1 MLTLSEATRQW
12 SRALPA
18 GPRPSGRYGHSL
30 NILGSKIFI
39 FGGQVE
45 GYFMNDLCAFDL
57 NQLQV
62 ANNRWEML
70 IPNTEVAG
78 SQVPS
83 ARTNHSMVTFNDKL
97 FLWVICRQR
106 TNKRVANKG

>member
-1 MLTLSEATRQW
+1 MARTSRILPQFLFVATRHW

-45 GYFMNDLCAFDL
+45 GFFMNDLSAFDL
-57 NQLQV
+57 NQLQSPT
-62 ANNRWEML
+62 NRWEILLKAEASPKM
-70 IPNTEVAG
+70 PA
-78 SQVPS
+78 
-83 ARTNHSMVTFNDKL
+83 ARTNHSMVTFNDKMYL
-97 FLWVICRQR
+97 YV
-106 TNKRVANKG
+106 

>member
-1 MLTLSEATRQW
+1 MCLISADSRIATRHW

-45 GYFMNDLCAFDL
+45 GYFMNDLAAFDL
-57 NQLQV
+57 NQLQM
-62 ANNRWEML
+62 ANNRWEIL
-70 IPNTEVAG
+70 LKSEASPKLPA
-78 SQVPS
+78 
-83 ARTNHSMVTFNDKL
+83 ARTNHTVVTFNDRMYL
-97 FLWVICRQR
+97 
-106 TNKRVANKG
+106 

>member
-1 MLTLSEATRQW
+1 MPHVATRHW

-45 GYFMNDLCAFDL
+45 GYFMNDLAAFDL
-57 NQLQV
+57 NQLQM
-62 ANNRWEML
+62 ANNRWEIL
-70 IPNTEVAG
+70 LKSETSPKLPA
-78 SQVPS
+78 
-83 ARTNHSMVTFNDKL
+83 ARTNHTVVTYNDRMYL
-97 FLWVICRQR
+97 
-106 TNKRVANKG
+106 

>member
-1 MLTLSEATRQW
+1 MAPLADCCLATRHW

-45 GYFMNDLCAFDL
+45 GYFMNDLSAFDL
-57 NQLQV
+57 NQLQMP
-62 ANNRWEML
+62 NNRWEIL
-70 IPNTEVAG
+70 QAG
-78 SQVPS
+78 DTSAKTPA
-83 ARTNHSMVTFNDKL
+83 ARTNHSMITYNDKMYL
-97 FLWVICRQR
+97 
-106 TNKRVANKG
+106 